1 MKLGI
6 LMKIKKI
13 ALVSCFLDEGDH
25 GTILNDS
32 FMQYFVCNDDH
43 FYHRIAK
50 SLSLQGLEPVVIYPS
65 IIKQTKTF
73 QHKYG
78 HDVIRIHAKKIP
90 FFHEPIIYS
99 PELVKKIQ
107 EFDICHFVS
116 GYYVMYKVPDLFDY
130 CVSKIHNKIPIVA
143 RWAGG
148 NYNWLFPIRKTIKK
162 KSLEKCHEIICSGKD
177 ETNILETKFEIPKNK
192 IKFLMNPIDLSLFQK
207 REKIEICKKLKQDPK
222 FDYLLYI
229 GRLVEN
235 KGIENVLSAFNK
247 ISKKQSNIKLI
258 IIGSGPLELEIKEFV
273 EKNQLHDSILLKG
286 QMTHNEICY
295 YYNIASILINATV
308 NSGGLPNVVIEAMA
322 SVVPV
327 IATDFGAARDFV
339 NEKKHTGILIK
350 NYDSQSIESAILK
363 ILNNKNKFSEFNHK
377 ILEQFSFENF
387 GNQLVEIY
395 KDADFNFKRQ
405 K

>member
-273 EKNQLHDSILLKG
+273 EKNQLHNSILLKG

-295 YYNIASILINATV
+295 YYNIASVLLNPGAA
-308 NSGGLPNVVIEAMA
+308 GGLPNVIIEAIA
-322 SVVPV
+322 SELPV
-327 IATDFGAARDFV
+327 IATDVGATKDVV
-339 NEKKHTGILIK
+339 NEEKGTGILIK
-350 NYDSQSIESAILK
+350 NYDSKSIESAILK
-363 ILNNKNKFSEFNHK
+363 ILNKEFSGNFDRTL
-377 ILEQFSFENF
+377 LEQFSFTGF
-387 GNQLVEIY
+387 GQELIKIY
-395 KDADFNFKRQ
+395 EKEKARF
-405 K
+405 